1 VDSIQQ
7 LVEDD
12 VVARLAKRDAGLFTD
27 EVQERQ
33 PILHRMGWIDLA
45 TKAAER
51 VPQYASITQQV
62 IDEGAK
68 DVVLLGMGGSS
79 LASLV
84 VSEVFGAAP
93 DHPRLHVL
101 DTTSPVTVS
110 ALIGQLDPQSTWF
123 LVSSKSG
130 TTIEPLSLYAI
141 FRAWADEALGHPA
154 AGRHFMVI
162 TDPGT
167 PLEKLRQKEVMRIV
181 LPAPANV
188 GGRFSALTAFGLMP
202 AALLGVDVAELLR
215 RAAEMDDACR
225 TPGEDNPAAALAAWI
240 VDAQRAGRNKLTLA
254 ASERYASFP
263 LWIEQLVAESTGKGG
278 TGVVPVPETAMARP
292 TGFGQDRAV
301 AVLRSTDD
309 DDLANWA
316 EAVRAEGHP
325 VFDIEI
331 ADPFD
336 IGAEFVRWEY
346 ATAMVGYLLGINPFD
361 EPDVGTAKTATLQV
375 LVGADVIPAVAD
387 LDGVW
392 VTYGGGLAAEGQP
405 PPASLA
411 DALGQALA
419 ALGESDYLALL
430 AYLPFDDSRLEPL
443 RVAVPKVA
451 ATRRSAV
458 CLELGPRYLHSTGQ
472 LHKGGPDEG
481 VFVVISARDREDL
494 RVPGQAYSLSRLH
507 RAQAEGDLVTL
518 AERGRRVMRVDL
530 PDSTPA
536 TVALLADALV
546 QAAGSV

>member
-1 VDSIQQ
+1 MQQ

-215 RAAEMDDACR
+215 RATQMDALCQ

-240 VDAQRAGRNKLTLA
+240 VDAQGAGRNKLTLA
-254 ASERYASFP
+254 ASKRYASFP

-387 LDGVW
+387 LDGIW
-392 VTYGGGLAAEGQP
+392 VTYGGGLAAEGQ

-546 QAAGSV
+546 QAAESH